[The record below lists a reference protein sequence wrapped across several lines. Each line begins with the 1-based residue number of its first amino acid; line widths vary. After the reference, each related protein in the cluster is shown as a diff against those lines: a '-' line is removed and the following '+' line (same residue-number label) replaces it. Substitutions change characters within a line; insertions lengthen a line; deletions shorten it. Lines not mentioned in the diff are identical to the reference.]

1 MVYIMGLLNVSVWP
15 EGLVALH
22 KVKSF
27 MRGLMTASNF
37 GVSPS
42 PPQEAKIMS
51 IDWDVI
57 NQSLPTLR

>member
-1 MVYIMGLLNVSVWP
+1 MVYIMGLLDDSVWP

-22 KVKSF
+22 TVESF

-42 PPQEAKIMS
+42 PPQEAK
-51 IDWDVI
+51 
-57 NQSLPTLR
+57 